1 MPQIPVA
8 TNQSPK
14 HSPKY
19 SLAQSFASVRAKGI
33 GLVPFVPAGYPDLAT
48 TKAIIESLDFPRVAA
63 IEVGFPF
70 SDPIA
75 DGPVIQQAFTDAL
88 AKKIKVHEIL
98 EMAQSV
104 TSRISVPLVAM
115 LSFSIVFRYGPRKFF
130 TDLRAAG
137 FAGIIIP
144 DLPPPQAEATCRE
157 IRAADLDTIFLV
169 APTTPPQR
177 RRQIVDLCS
186 GFVYYLSVSGI
197 TGARD
202 QLPADLI
209 PNVRQIKE
217 MTKLPLCV
225 GFGISKPQ
233 HLASLS
239 GAADAAIVGSAIVRK
254 ITQSGSAAPQAI
266 AESVAAFCKDLLAF

>member
-8 TNQSPK
+8 TRQSPK
-14 HSPKY
+14 H